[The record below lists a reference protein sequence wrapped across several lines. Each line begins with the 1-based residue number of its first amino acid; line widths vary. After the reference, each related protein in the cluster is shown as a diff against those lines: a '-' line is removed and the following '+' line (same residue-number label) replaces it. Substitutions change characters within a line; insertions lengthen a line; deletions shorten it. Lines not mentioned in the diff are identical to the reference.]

1 MDQKQE
7 EIYRAILE
15 HIVQNHYPPTVR
27 ELCTQ
32 CSITSTS
39 VMQKRL
45 KKAVETYLREGTEK
59 EGEQSFACAVTI
71 SYVVKGEPA
80 EWIQRLV
87 LYGTKEDWQ
96 EQLAIVQETGHAAI
110 DGKNGGC
117 QIECKPVLVE
127 EENRK

>member
-1 MDQKQE
+1 MRR
-7 EIYRAILE
+7 I
-15 HIVQNHYPPTVR
+15 
-27 ELCTQ
+27 
-32 CSITSTS
+32 
-39 VMQKRL
+39 RL